1 MEFLN
6 PAALF
11 GLLALPLL
19 LLPYLIRRKPRRLMF
34 SSLLLLMEA
43 GEQPTSRP
51 WGKLRLPWIFFLQ
64 LLLLALLIGALSE
77 PVFSVRPSN
86 IAIVLDNSASMQSR
100 EGNKTR
106 FALAQTKARELSA
119 DLGLSGTIDLYLTTP
134 RLEKARAKPLTPA
147 EARALIGALE
157 PYDLGDPPLDY
168 DQVLNQMARERK
180 YQRVY
185 FITDHPAR
193 GLSGTVRILTVG
205 EPQANFAVTGFEVR
219 RSSLTDARLE
229 ASVEVA
235 NFSTKDEKLTVA
247 IRSSGAPLSRREVIV
262 SAGKNTTMEFTG
274 LPDQGFYQAEIEN
287 RDALTVDNR
296 RFAVPPA
303 SRNLRILGVSPRPK
317 DLASL
322 KSIPG
327 VELDIIAPSDYEK
340 TDRSGYGMEIFH
352 YSAPGEPPQ
361 NPALFILPP
370 AGNPWVDLNAPMGNA
385 TVSSWREPHSLTR
398 YVNFNLFRPVY
409 ARPLKPRSTGEVV
422 IESSGGALAF
432 ATEQQGIR
440 YLILGF
446 EPLPYLGRENL
457 PMSIFTLNILDW
469 FFESGMKS
477 QATGEPIS
485 LGKIQPGDSITT
497 PRGEKLSLKPGF
509 DYFAGT
515 FFQGIYQRNR
525 GGGGPLIARNL
536 HDSNESDLRSP
547 APIELRASA
556 ETSGRSSALL
566 AFWPYLLIACLLLI
580 LLEWFLN
587 PRMAGLGFSRKGL
600 RFGQTT

>member
-19 LLPYLIRRKPRRLMF
+19 LLPYLIRRRPRRLMF
-34 SSLLLLMEA
+34 SSLLLLMDA

-86 IAIVLDNSASMQSR
+86 VAIVLDNSASMQSR

-106 FALAQTKARELSA
+106 FALAQAKARELSA
-119 DLGLSGTIDLYLTTP
+119 DLGVTGTIDLYLTTP
-134 RLEKARAKPLTPA
+134 RLEKARAKPLTSA
-147 EARALIGALE
+147 EAQALISALE

-193 GLSGTVRILTVG
+193 GLGGTVRIVTIG
-205 EPQANFAVTGFEVR
+205 APQANFAVTGFEVR

-229 ASVEVA
+229 ANVEVA
-235 NFSTKDEKLTVA
+235 NFSTKDEKLTVS
-247 IRSSGAPLSRREVIV
+247 IRSSSAPVASRELIV
-262 SAGKNTTMEFTG
+262 GAGKNTTTEFTG
-274 LPDQGFYQAEIEN
+274 LPDQAYYQAEIEN

-296 RFAVPPA
+296 RFAVPPS

-317 DLASL
+317 ELASL

-327 VELDIIAPSDYEK
+327 VELDIIAPNDYEK
-340 TDRSGYGMEIFH
+340 TDRSSYGLEIFH
-352 YSAPGEPPQ
+352 YSAPEEPPQ

-370 AGNPWVDLNAPMGNA
+370 AGNPWVDLSAPMGNA

-422 IESSGGALAF
+422 IESPGGVLAF
-432 ATEQQGIR
+432 ATERQGVR
-440 YLILGF
+440 FLILGF

-469 FFESGMKS
+469 FFENGIKS
-477 QATGEPIS
+477 QATGEPIA

-525 GGGGPLIARNL
+525 GSGGPLIARNL
-536 HDSNESDLRSP
+536 QDSNESDLRSP
-547 APIELRASA
+547 APIELRGSA

-600 RFGQTT
+600 RFGQPS